1 MYMLSTEEKVTSIK
15 EENRLLTVKEA
26 AESINESPGVVRNW
40 LRELKALIPVV
51 IGDNGYRYFNQ
62 DSIDMLL
69 KVKELRNNKQLSLKQ
84 IEDEL
89 TSSISLTSSP
99 LAPPLSLKSD
109 ATEKILEDLKSIKDA
124 LELQKNFNQVLV
136 QQLKKQQEHI
146 ERQHQQIIEQKQH
159 IVTLE
164 SNSSKP
170 TVELRLE
177 EKTREP
183 VEVTQ
188 SKQKKNHFFRLLSY
202 R

>member
-84 IEDEL
+84 IEDE
-89 TSSISLTSSP
+89 LTSSP

>member
-1 MYMLSTEEKVTSIK
+1 MLSTEEKVTSIK

-170 TVELRLE
+170 PMELRLE